1 MATYIIGDFI
11 RETRIRKGYTQEEV
25 SYGICTLASLSR
37 IENGMQAPGRYILDK
52 LMERLGMENSVF
64 NVFVSKEEMEL
75 YERVQEMVRNMADG
89 NFEELERQIQKVE
102 DMTRKTSQLE
112 RQYLYFAKAELLR
125 HKKGKSEEVTE
136 LLLKAVHIT
145 LPQFDGKTPLYDN
158 LLTFDEIMIINA
170 IAVQYAENHKEEDS
184 LKLGYWLK
192 QYMEQR
198 ILDSR
203 QKAAKYPVIVYDI
216 SNWLALGQQYE
227 QAYKVCNEGVAFC
240 VKYGNLVMLPLLIYN
255 KACSLAELNRK
266 DEAKKYFTQ
275 SVTLFEI
282 MKLDEKACRAA
293 DWCKSHYGIEL

>member
-25 SYGICTLASLSR
+25 SYGICTPASLSR

-64 NVFVSKEEMEL
+64 NVF
-75 YERVQEMVRNMADG
+75 

-170 IAVQYAENHKEEDS
+170 IAVQYAENHQEEDS

-240 VKYGNLVMLPLLIYN
+240 VKYGNLVMLLLLIYN